1 MSSSKKMRNGE
12 VVFHGIE
19 NAYDLMERLPLLWSY
34 AVGHVGGGVDGLP
47 DGWLRYVVPTEDTNR
62 SRWPVHPDWQVIQT
76 AFQPV
81 EAQEE
86 DEEQE
91 ALLQEVDA
99 ELAARP
105 MVTSFTRKKAARPA
119 ASAADSVVPES
130 QVPAAAL
137 PIPLHLRPIVRKRH
151 YEVNMCA
158 SRSSVAPAS
167 QVPAAAP
174 PIPLHL
180 RPIVRKRHYEV
191 NMRRMVAQVA
201 GCIVTTEAWRP
212 YADGAVP
219 DDDEEAD
226 LSVTLHFLYE
236 HIQDYLEEKQR
247 DFMKSVHH
255 KRVVY
260 QLEQA
265 AAA

>member
-1 MSSSKKMRNGE
+1 MLNLRPVPWSHPLRAKRRRG
-12 VVFHGIE
+12 
-19 NAYDLMERLPLLWSY
+19 LRLLL
-34 AVGHVGGGVDGLP
+34 A
-47 DGWLRYVVPTEDTNR
+47 
-62 SRWPVHPDWQVIQT
+62 RWC
-76 AFQPV
+76 
-81 EAQEE
+81 
-86 DEEQE
+86 
-91 ALLQEVDA
+91 L
-99 ELAARP
+99 
-105 MVTSFTRKKAARPA
+105 TS
-119 ASAADSVVPES
+119 E
-130 QVPAAAL
+130 VPAAAL
-137 PIPLHLRPIVRKRH
+137 
-151 YEVNMCA
+151 
-158 SRSSVAPAS
+158 
-167 QVPAAAP
+167 